1 MLIDEMAIFRLEITG
16 DSNIIFFKK
25 KVVIRTNLMG
35 Y

>member
-16 DSNIIFFKK
+16 DSNIIYFLKK
-25 KVVIRTNLMG
+25 SCDSYNLME